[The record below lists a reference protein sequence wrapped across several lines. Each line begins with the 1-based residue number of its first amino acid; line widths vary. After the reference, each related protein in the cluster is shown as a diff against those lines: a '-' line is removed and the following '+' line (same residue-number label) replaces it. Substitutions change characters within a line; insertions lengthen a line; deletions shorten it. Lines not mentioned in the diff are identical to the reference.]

1 MKIFLFIILWF
12 SVLQVTTLHAQKE
25 TKSDKILTKLS
36 KKIKGLKT
44 FYVEYSA
51 SVKNEDLRQ
60 NDSYTGKGWVKNNK
74 YFATYGDNTLISNG
88 LKTWSII
95 GKDKEVY
102 ESNNSDEEESVN
114 PKKLMTLWESGFKN
128 KFIKSDKIGNDAV
141 DVIELYPKVPEK
153 SNYTTITVYI
163 GSAANELKKA
173 VMKTTDGTVMTYS
186 VTKFTSN
193 PEVKD
198 TKFTFDKKNYPGYK
212 VIKN

>member
-1 MKIFLFIILWF
+1 MKFFLFTILWF
-12 SVLQVTTLHAQKE
+12 SVLQVNMLHAQKE

-51 SVKNEDLRQ
+51 SVKNEDLGQ

>member
-1 MKIFLFIILWF
+1 MKFFLFIILWF

-51 SVKNEDLRQ
+51 SVKNEDLGQ

>member
-1 MKIFLFIILWF
+1 MKFFLFILWF
-12 SVLQVTTLHAQKE
+12 SVLQVTMLHAQKE

-44 FYVEYSA
+44 FYLEYSA

-128 KFIKSDKIGNDAV
+128 KFIKSEKIGNDAV